1 MSNISI
7 IDTGY
12 PNISNEGTQE
22 STANRANSG
31 SAITLKCNE
40 ISYERGVGT
49 DSNTVL
55 GRYYS
60 DFDDGVAGNPV
71 NHASNETPKINLSG
85 VFDRKTA
92 ADMNLILELD
102 KLCTTKGI
110 KLIYYNDTCEFYK
123 KHKKDISDL
132 LKDALSNYGGK
143 STPLDIFGDK
153 WDHQDPF
160 CLDAENQNLLAW
172 FAFEETAR
180 QFAADRLNIVF

>member
-71 NHASNETPKINLSG
+71 NHASNETPKITLSG

-110 KLIYYNDTCEFYK
+110 KLIYYNDTTDGYRELTDSLGTGNSSDSHLASHFSSVATPHLHVIFKNFRIRQVPNSTLLSYTLVCEV
-123 KHKKDISDL
+123 
-132 LKDALSNYGGK
+132 
-143 STPLDIFGDK
+143 
-153 WDHQDPF
+153 
-160 CLDAENQNLLAW
+160 
-172 FAFEETAR
+172 TA
-180 QFAADRLNIVF
+180 